1 MYCGIVMVDVVA
13 VFEVGCEVVNLEYAL
28 EVRVWVEAEVL
39 EVLRWISDT
48 VDAVEPIEAGP
59 EIRDPEVSEM
69 GEVEVVEIRPE
80 SVEADSGCKVMI
92 CRVVAVVV
100 AWSVLVMV
108 EGEEVVTGKV
118 GGRPKS
124 LFVEADNVGD

>member
-1 MYCGIVMVDVVA
+1 MVADVVA
-13 VFEVGCEVVNLEYAL
+13 VFEVGCEVVNLVYAL
-28 EVRVWVEAEVL
+28 EVGVWVEAEVL

-59 EIRDPEVSEM
+59 EFRDPEVSEM